1 MVVSPLQK
9 FVGVLP
15 VWFYI
20 VIKTEPFEF
29 SPSLFAMHAIVERL
43 LFLRYTLYHTWN
55 HLSIPFL
62 KKVKKFL
69 FSFLGLQNASHQ
81 CSNAFING
89 MNNGGENK
97 CDNEGAQ
104 QEKRRIQ
111 IFHPVCGEHR
121 HKESIEPFIAYV

>member
-29 SPSLFAMHAIVERL
+29 SSHLFAMHAIIERL

-62 KKVKKFL
+62 KKVEKFL
-69 FSFLGLQNASHQ
+69 FHFLRLQNT
-81 CSNAFING
+81 
-89 MNNGGENK
+89 
-97 CDNEGAQ
+97 
-104 QEKRRIQ
+104 
-111 IFHPVCGEHR
+111 
-121 HKESIEPFIAYV
+121 